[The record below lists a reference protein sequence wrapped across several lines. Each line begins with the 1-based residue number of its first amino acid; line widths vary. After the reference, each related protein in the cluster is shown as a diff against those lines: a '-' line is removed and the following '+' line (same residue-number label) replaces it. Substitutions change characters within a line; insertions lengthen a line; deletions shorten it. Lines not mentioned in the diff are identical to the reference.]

1 MYNILSDLFTTL
13 NTQDNH
19 IVIMAVFF
27 GIAAITFLLRI
38 MAHIHFRGALLAFR
52 KDAKKPIERLDDI
65 LKLKSSL
72 LVTSITEYKRIADKA
87 VTNVP
92 VEQLVNREISN
103 MSFLGWRYSG
113 MLPFITELERS
124 LLFIGAI
131 LAFVFTDYAF
141 VYGVMAVI
149 LFLLVR
155 IIAAFFNFNGAR
167 EQLAEEILIYIERE
181 IGRFFATDEGGAIL
195 RLKNDLTEAISG
207 MTAGM
212 DGVVNSM
219 ATTMVETTSAIATTM
234 QDVST
239 SIERTMSEATSSI
252 GPALAGAMD
261 EKMINM
267 NAKLAITLE
276 SWKEA
281 LTEAVGLQT
290 AMNETSDR
298 IGQSSLKLQSS
309 AELLSKHLQGHSS
322 ALSEQLIALVSA
334 IEAIK
339 DGVNTLSSQQTA
351 LLTQSGYIEK
361 NQQALDTSL
370 ASYEASL
377 QGLTQS
383 LGDGLG
389 AFITLHAQSSAQTI
403 NEALKGNL
411 EQIMLLAENG
421 ENNL

>member
-1 MYNILSDLFTTL
+1 MS
-13 NTQDNH
+13 
-19 IVIMAVFF
+19 VFF
-27 GIAAITFLLRI
+27 GIAAFTFLLRI
-38 MAHIHFRGALLAFR
+38 LAHIHFRAALLAFR
-52 KDAKKPIERLDDI
+52 QDAKKPIEKLEDI
-65 LKLKSSL
+65 RKLKSSL
-72 LVTSITEYKRIADKA
+72 LVTSVTEYKRIADKA

-92 VEQLVNREISN
+92 VRQLVNREISN
-103 MSFLGWRYSG
+103 MSFLGWRYDG
-113 MLPFITELERS
+113 MLPFVIELERS

-141 VYGVMAVI
+141 VYGILAVV

-155 IIAAFFNFNGAR
+155 IIAAFFNFNGAK

-212 DGVVNSM
+212 DGVVNTM
-219 ATTMVETTSAIATTM
+219 ATTMVETTNAIATTM

-252 GPALAGAMD
+252 GPALASAMD

-322 ALSEQLIALVSA
+322 ALSEQLVALVSA

-339 DGVNTLSSQQTA
+339 DGVNTLNTQQEA

-403 NEALKGNL
+403 NDALKGNL
-411 EQIMLLAENG
+411 ERIMLLAEK
-421 ENNL
+421 EE